1 MIEVNKANFEEEVLK
16 AEGLVMVDFWSPSCE
31 PCKELL
37 PDVHQLAE
45 KYAGQ
50 AKFCSLDTTGNKRLA
65 ISQKVLGLPTI
76 ATLGL
81 SSSSSCLD
89 ESGKCFTTSSSI
101 SPSPS
106 IEAADIGCGSP
117 IPKL

>member
-1 MIEVNKANFEEEVLK
+1 VSDLIEVNKANFEEEVLK

-76 ATLGL
+76 AFYKDGSKVAELTTEITI
-81 SSSSSCLD
+81 D
-89 ESGKCFTTSSSI
+89 EV
-101 SPSPS
+101 
-106 IEAADIGCGSP
+106 EA
-117 IPKL
+117 KLNELK

>member
-1 MIEVNKANFEEEVLK
+1 M
-16 AEGLVMVDFWSPSCE
+16 
-31 PCKELL
+31 

-76 ATLGL
+76 AFYKDGSKVAELTTEIAI
-81 SSSSSCLD
+81 D
-89 ESGKCFTTSSSI
+89 EV
-101 SPSPS
+101 
-106 IEAADIGCGSP
+106 EA
-117 IPKL
+117 KLNELK